1 MLRSRTD
8 KQNTTETPMQMN
20 ALREQVATVL
30 PEMIA
35 LRHRIHQ
42 HPELAFEEHL
52 TSDLVAERLAAW
64 GYDVYRGLGRTGV
77 VGTLRHGSGA
87 KAIGLRADMDALP
100 ITEATGLPYASR
112 HAGRMHACGHD
123 GHTATLLAAARV
135 LAQTRAFSGT
145 LHLIFQP
152 AEEGPGGAQRMI
164 DEGLFERFPCD
175 AVFALHNAPG
185 QPVGTLAFR
194 SGPTLASADRVL
206 ITLRGTGGHGAMPH
220 HAQDPIVAGASLV
233 LALQSIVARNVDPLA
248 SAVVT
253 VGLFQ
258 AGTAN
263 NVIPGRAT
271 LELSVRALD
280 REVRALLRRRIH
292 ELAQAQAASLGVTA
306 EVDYQDGYPVLVNT
320 PAETAFAQQVAIELL
335 GRERVLLDK
344 PPVMGSED
352 FAFMLERR
360 PGCYF
365 FLGNGDGEGSCM
377 VHNPGYDFNDAA
389 METGAAFWALLV
401 QRFLK

>member
-1 MLRSRTD
+1 
-8 KQNTTETPMQMN
+8 MQMN

>member
-1 MLRSRTD
+1 
-8 KQNTTETPMQMN
+8 MQMN

-35 LRHRIHQ
+35 LRRRIHQ
-42 HPELAFEEHL
+42 HPELAFEEHQ
-52 TSDLVAERLAAW
+52 TSELVAERLAAW
-64 GYDVYRGLGRTGV
+64 GYEVHRGLAGTGV
-77 VGTLRHGSGA
+77 VGTLRSGHGS
-87 KAIGLRADMDALP
+87 KSIGLRADMDALP
-100 ITEATGLPYASR
+100 ITESTGLPYASR

-123 GHTATLLAAARV
+123 GHTATLLAAAKH
-135 LAQTRAFSGT
+135 LAATRRFSGT

-175 AVFALHNAPG
+175 AVYALHNAPG

-220 HAQDPIVAGASLV
+220 HAHDPIVAGASLV

-253 VGLFQ
+253 VGMFQ

-263 NVIPGRAT
+263 NVIPGSAT

-292 ELAQAQAASLGVTA
+292 ELAQAQAAGLGVAA

-320 PAETAFAQQVAIELL
+320 PAETAFAQQVAVELL

-344 PPVMGSED
+344 PPLMGSED

-365 FLGNGDGEGSCM
+365 FLGNGDGAGSCM

-401 QRFLK
+401 ERHLA